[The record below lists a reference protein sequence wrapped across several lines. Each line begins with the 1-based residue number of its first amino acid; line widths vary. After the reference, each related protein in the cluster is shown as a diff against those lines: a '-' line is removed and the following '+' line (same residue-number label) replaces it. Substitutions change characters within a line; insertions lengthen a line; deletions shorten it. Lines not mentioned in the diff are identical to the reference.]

1 MKNNVK
7 RIYICKKNEFDHQS
21 KALREEIKNSLGIE
35 TTYIKTYRRYDVDI
49 KDESLE
55 KTLASVFYEAPV
67 EEVYYEDYKKLE
79 ASFENPIG
87 IQYQAGQFDN
97 REEGLIQT
105 LALFTDEKL
114 RAKVTE
120 VYDIGGV
127 SQADLE
133 KIKAFLINPVDSQ
146 EVDVYK
152 ETELREDATIES
164 FAR

>member
-67 EEVYYEDYKKLE
+67 EEV
-79 ASFENPIG
+79 
-87 IQYQAGQFDN
+87 
-97 REEGLIQT
+97 
-105 LALFTDEKL
+105 
-114 RAKVTE
+114 
-120 VYDIGGV
+120 
-127 SQADLE
+127 
-133 KIKAFLINPVDSQ
+133 
-146 EVDVYK
+146 
-152 ETELREDATIES
+152 
-164 FAR
+164 

>member
-67 EEVYYEDYKKLE
+67 DCLLYTSPSPRDY
-79 ASFENPIG
+79 
-87 IQYQAGQFDN
+87 
-97 REEGLIQT
+97 
-105 LALFTDEKL
+105 
-114 RAKVTE
+114 
-120 VYDIGGV
+120 
-127 SQADLE
+127 
-133 KIKAFLINPVDSQ
+133 
-146 EVDVYK
+146 
-152 ETELREDATIES
+152 
-164 FAR
+164 